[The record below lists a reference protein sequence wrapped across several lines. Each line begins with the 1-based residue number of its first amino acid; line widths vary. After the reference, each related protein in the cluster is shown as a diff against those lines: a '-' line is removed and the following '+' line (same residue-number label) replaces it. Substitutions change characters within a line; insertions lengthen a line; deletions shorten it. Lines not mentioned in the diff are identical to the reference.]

1 MSDYFRPQSVQE
13 ASRLLR
19 TEGDLTVLSGGTDL
33 YPARTSQIAWGRQHP
48 LRILDISAID
58 SLRGIEDRGSHWWI
72 GATTTWTDIV
82 RAPLPSV
89 FDGLKAAAREIGG
102 VQIQNRGTIAG
113 NCCTASPAGDSIPCL
128 LALDAALEL
137 VSDEGGVRSVP
148 AAAFFTDYRATA
160 VQKGELVVG
169 IRIPKQR
176 GRSAFLK
183 LGARRYLVISIAMVA
198 GVVDVD
204 DQNRVVAARLAIGA
218 CSAVAQRLPALE
230 ATLCGKPLDAS
241 LVTPA
246 HVAHLTPLDDIRAS
260 ADYRRHAALELT
272 RTLIA
277 SLAAQASLEA
287 AHG

>member
-113 NCCTASPAGDSIPCL
+113 NL
-128 LALDAALEL
+128 YN
-137 VSDEGGVRSVP
+137 GGVLSPGNSVGTLTVN
-148 AAAFFTDYRATA
+148 ANA
-160 VQKGELVVG
+160 VPGVG
-169 IRIPKQR
+169 
-176 GRSAFLK
+176 
-183 LGARRYLVISIAMVA
+183 
-198 GVVDVD
+198 
-204 DQNRVVAARLAIGA
+204 
-218 CSAVAQRLPALE
+218 
-230 ATLCGKPLDAS
+230 
-241 LVTPA
+241 
-246 HVAHLTPLDDIRAS
+246 AS
-260 ADYRRHAALELT
+260 AGKFKIGSTAQSDIERITSIWRECQGAYGGPWLFGEFSVADAMYAPVATRFQTYDVKLDPVCAAYAKRVLEHPFVMEW
-272 RTLIA
+272 I
-277 SLAAQASLEA
+277 EA
-287 AHG
+287 AKLEREEIEELEVEF